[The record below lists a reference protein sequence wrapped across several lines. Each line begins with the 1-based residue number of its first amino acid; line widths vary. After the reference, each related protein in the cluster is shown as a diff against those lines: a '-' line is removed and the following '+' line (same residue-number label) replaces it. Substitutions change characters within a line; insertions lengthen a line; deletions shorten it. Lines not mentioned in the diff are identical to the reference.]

1 MKRFGLILC
10 IFAILVL
17 GGCRK
22 INEEPNYRCDSEE
35 WATTVLNDL
44 VEEVFDQFGLSLSAE
59 DLGFIVNKITLLKL
73 DKEEEF
79 SLCRID
85 IRHEDSKEVSEKIKQ
100 ETSDNFAA
108 QMLLQPLQLQSL
120 ALTKPILERIYQS
133 QPKLKNNGMLPFI
146 VLTLTTA
153 LNNNSLYYKV
163 YDNGAGE
170 ILYEEYEPES
180 KENSQN

>member
-1 MKRFGLILC
+1 M
-10 IFAILVL
+10 L

-35 WATTVLNDL
+35 WATTVLNDS
-44 VEEVFDQFGLSLSAE
+44 VEEVLTSL
-59 DLGFIVNKITLLKL
+59 V
-73 DKEEEF
+73 
-79 SLCRID
+79 SLYLR
-85 IRHEDSKEVSEKIKQ
+85 KK
-100 ETSDNFAA
+100 
-108 QMLLQPLQLQSL
+108 
-120 ALTKPILERIYQS
+120 RIYQS

-153 LNNNSLYYKV
+153 LNNKSLYYKV

-170 ILYEEYEPES
+170 MLYEEYEPKN